1 MPPEEMTGSTHILEF
16 MCYAIAGSAGIR
28 FCMEMVMSSSSD
40 ASAQRRR
47 RRVGRRR
54 GVLRGLAGA
63 ALRAGAR
70 AASRARRGRGPGPGA
85 RRRAVGPDAVRAERG
100 AQARQSQRASKGPR
114 VPQHPILVLLDV
126 LHQTHGLPQV
136 LRVAPRVR
144 ARREAEAVRRL
155 SYVHRGFVEVVRPD
169 DVEALGGGLRGHTD
183 ASTSKNEAWWTPGR
197 TKLSS
202 ECATAAAAAL
212 VAQSARATRRR
223 MVAMCR
229 EGWNYL
235 LIPSRSA
242 CAGIEL
248 FPPAVS
254 RSRWFDRRQICGVVG
269 GPPAD
274 D

>member
-144 ARREAEAVRRL
+144 ARRDSSGPVVFQIGFWPPRDRL
-155 SYVHRGFVEVVRPD
+155 WFAPLFFLYSSNEFCGKRGDRP
-169 DVEALGGGLRGHTD
+169 ARKRCLRLYF
-183 ASTSKNEAWWTPGR
+183 GR
-197 TKLSS
+197 I
-202 ECATAAAAAL
+202 
-212 VAQSARATRRR
+212 R
-223 MVAMCR
+223 
-229 EGWNYL
+229 
-235 LIPSRSA
+235 
-242 CAGIEL
+242 
-248 FPPAVS
+248 
-254 RSRWFDRRQICGVVG
+254 
-269 GPPAD
+269 
-274 D
+274 

>member
-114 VPQHPILVLLDV
+114 VPQHPILVL
-126 LHQTHGLPQV
+126 G
-136 LRVAPRVR
+136 
-144 ARREAEAVRRL
+144 VRRSL
-155 SYVHRGFVEVVRPD
+155 RTSYGLGFGHSSGPVVFQIGFWPPRDRLWFAP
-169 DVEALGGGLRGHTD
+169 LFL
-183 ASTSKNEAWWTPGR
+183 
-197 TKLSS
+197 
-202 ECATAAAAAL
+202 AT
-212 VAQSARATRRR
+212 VVIS
-223 MVAMCR
+223 
-229 EGWNYL
+229 
-235 LIPSRSA
+235 
-242 CAGIEL
+242 
-248 FPPAVS
+248 F
-254 RSRWFDRRQICGVVG
+254 CG
-269 GPPAD
+269 
-274 D
+274 

>member
-1 MPPEEMTGSTHILEF
+1 MGLRPRFLTFISIIQARGRRGDVYMPPEEMTGSTHILEF

-54 GVLRGLAGA
+54 GVLRGLAGT

-70 AASRARRGRGPGPGA
+70 AA
-85 RRRAVGPDAVRAERG
+85 
-100 AQARQSQRASKGPR
+100 
-114 VPQHPILVLLDV
+114 
-126 LHQTHGLPQV
+126 
-136 LRVAPRVR
+136 
-144 ARREAEAVRRL
+144 
-155 SYVHRGFVEVVRPD
+155 
-169 DVEALGGGLRGHTD
+169 
-183 ASTSKNEAWWTPGR
+183 
-197 TKLSS
+197 SS

-229 EGWNYL
+229 EGWNHL
-235 LIPSRSA
+235 LIPSSAA

-254 RSRWFDRRQICGVVG
+254 RSRVVSS
-269 GPPAD
+269 PPKFVVSLVVLQRTTERVA
-274 D
+274 

>member
-40 ASAQRRR
+40 ASAQRCRA
-47 RRVGRRR
+47 RVGRRS
-54 GVLRGLAGA
+54 GVLRGFAGA
-63 ALRAGAR
+63 ALRTGAR

-144 ARREAEAVRRL
+144 ARREVGHLPAPDRVVLAGLGWPQFRACRL
-155 SYVHRGFVEVVRPD
+155 PDWVLAAARSSVVRAA
-169 DVEALGGGLRGHTD
+169 VFYTVVMSLRI
-183 ASTSKNEAWWTPGR
+183 NEVTGR
-197 TKLSS
+197 AEK
-202 ECATAAAAAL
+202 
-212 VAQSARATRRR
+212 V
-223 MVAMCR
+223 
-229 EGWNYL
+229 
-235 LIPSRSA
+235 
-242 CAGIEL
+242 
-248 FPPAVS
+248 
-254 RSRWFDRRQICGVVG
+254 
-269 GPPAD
+269 
-274 D
+274 